1 MSSNEICQACMLVE
15 KLNAMGK
22 PKLELEVE
30 PDNEA
35 PDMEQI

>member
-1 MSSNEICQACMLVE
+1 MSSNDLCQACMLLE

-30 PDNEA
+30 QKVDETA
-35 PDMEQI
+35 QKA